1 MRSKKDEAALIW
13 EMYNSPE
20 YYDEEGHEDE
30 EDDFDMGDDFGME
43 DDMDLDIDMADE
55 QMDAQPEVVME
66 FEPMGEVEPIGDEH
80 MNEIMK
86 SELKKLAEYGQR
98 LNDLCGQVEFDA
110 WMVAKIVKAS
120 DYVSDVW
127 HRLDAGADF
136 ANTGVDQAPD
146 YQNL

>member
-13 EMYNSPE
+13 EMYNSPMD
-20 YYDEEGHEDE
+20 DEF
-30 EDDFDMGDDFGME
+30 EDDEFGMDDDMG
-43 DDMDLDIDMADE
+43 LDIDMADE

-98 LNDLCGQVEFDA
+98 LNDKCGQVEFDA

-127 HRLDAGADF
+127 HRLDAEADF
-136 ANTGVDQAPD
+136 ANTGFDQAPD

>member
-13 EMYNSPE
+13 EMYNSPMD
-20 YYDEEGHEDE
+20 DELE
-30 EDDFDMGDDFGME
+30 DDFGME
-43 DDMDLDIDMADE
+43 DDGMDLDIDMADE

-136 ANTGVDQAPD
+136 ANTGFDQAPD

>member
-1 MRSKKDEAALIW
+1 MRSKKEEAALIW
-13 EMYNSPE
+13 EMYSSPMD
-20 YYDEEGHEDE
+20 DEF
-30 EDDFDMGDDFGME
+30 EDDEFGME
-43 DDMDLDIDMADE
+43 DDMDLDIDMADY

-136 ANTGVDQAPD
+136 ANTGFDQAPD